1 MKSRINR
8 SLGGLLYHQFTEF
21 FPYYIGAL
29 VCLYGTHWI
38 QSHLPFLAKELADVV
53 QTGTDKIETWKF
65 FALALGIIVFR
76 TSSRL
81 LFFYPARVLQKHLRV
96 ELLEKLEAVS
106 PTRYRH
112 HSDGQ
117 LFQVLQMDM
126 EQLRALLGFAL
137 LQVGNIVVAMIVLI
151 PKIIGFNSSL
161 LVALSPLFVAF
172 ILFTTIV
179 SRNRVYYKKV
189 QDLQGEVQ
197 NVIIETYAGKKTIK
211 NYQAEGPFID
221 WFKDYS
227 WKELWYF
234 HKAGVGVGISIPFL
248 PLGIGFSLLWGAHI
262 VFEQNLGASTLILF
276 SGFIYLFL
284 EPIMFLSWI
293 GVVFARSYG
302 SWQRIQALVKDIDV
316 PSKEEISLKENNPAT
331 SVETDE
337 SFNINVEFWDSQL
350 NLNFPRGKW
359 SVFAAK
365 TGCGK
370 SHVIS
375 QVADV
380 LKLRGKAISYVA
392 QDPYLYNDSVL
403 NNIFLGQERSEERVN
418 EAYKLL
424 CLFGL
429 DYLAASKESLL
440 KMEVGEKGKR
450 LSGGQSKR
458 LSLVRS
464 LMARADI
471 LIWDDPFSSVDV
483 ILEKKIIAQLKE
495 WPGISSKT
503 IILSSHRITTVRAS
517 DYCFYLEKEMGIK
530 EHGEVR
536 ELLSSRTETYEYFKN
551 QMV

>member
-1 MKSRINR
+1 M
-8 SLGGLLYHQFTEF
+8 
-21 FPYYIGAL
+21 
-29 VCLYGTHWI
+29 YGTHWI

-53 QTGTDKIETWKF
+53 QTGTENIETWKF

-151 PKIIGFNSSL
+151 PKIVGFNSSL
-161 LVALSPLFVAF
+161 LIALTPLFVAF
-172 ILFTTIV
+172 ILFTIIV

-221 WFKDYS
+221 WFKSYS

-234 HKAGVGVGISIPFL
+234 YKAGVGVGISIPFL
-248 PLGIGFSLLWGAHI
+248 PLGIGLSLLWGAHI

-302 SWQRIQALVKDIDV
+302 SWQRIQVLVKDIDS
-316 PSKEEISLKENNPAT
+316 PSKEEISLKENNPEA
-331 SVETDE
+331 SIEGE
-337 SFNINVEFWDSQL
+337 GSYSLNVEFWDKQASFD
-350 NLNFPRGKW
+350 FPKGDW

-375 QVADV
+375 QVADI
-380 LKLRGKAISYVA
+380 LKLRNRDISYVA

-403 NNIFLGQERSEERVN
+403 NNIFLGQEQNEERIE

-429 DYLAASKESLL
+429 DYLAANKESLL

-450 LSGGQSKR
+450 LSGGQAKR

-464 LMARADI
+464 LMAKADI
-471 LIWDDPFSSVDV
+471 LIWDDPFSSVDL
-483 ILEKKIIAQLKE
+483 ILEKKIIAQLKQ
-495 WPGISSKT
+495 WPGLSSKT
-503 IILSSHRITTVRAS
+503 VILSSHRITTVRAS
-517 DYCFYLEKEMGIK
+517 DFCYYIEKEVGIK
-530 EHGEVR
+530 EKGEVR
-536 ELLSSRTETYEYFKN
+536 SLLTSGTETYEYFKN

>member
-1 MKSRINR
+1 MKSRLNR
-8 SLGGLLYHQFTEF
+8 SLGGLLYYQFVEF
-21 FPYYIGAL
+21 IPYYIGAL
-29 VCLYGTHWI
+29 LCLYATHWI
-38 QSHLPFLAKELADVV
+38 QSHLPFLAKELADIV
-53 QTGTDKIETWKF
+53 QTGTEEIEVWKF

-137 LQVGNIVVAMIVLI
+137 LQVGNIIVAMVVLI
-151 PKIIGFNSSL
+151 PKIVSVNSAL
-161 LVALSPLFVAF
+161 LVALTPLLIAF
-172 ILFTTIV
+172 TLFTIIV
-179 SRNRVYYKKV
+179 SRNRIYYKKV

-197 NVIIETYAGKKTIK
+197 NVVIETYAGKKTIK

-221 WFKDYS
+221 WFKSYS

-234 HKAGVGVGISIPFL
+234 YKAGVGVGISIPFL
-248 PLGIGFSLLWGAHI
+248 PLGIGLSLLWGAHI

-302 SWQRIQALVKDIDV
+302 SWQRIKALVKDIDS
-316 PSKEEISLKENNPAT
+316 PSKEEISLKENNPIQE
-331 SVETDE
+331 VEDE
-337 SFNINVEFWDSQL
+337 SSYKLNVDFWDSGL
-350 NLNFPRGKW
+350 PLLFKKGEW
-359 SVFAAK
+359 SVFVAK
-365 TGCGK
+365 TGYGK

-375 QVADV
+375 QLADI
-380 LKLRGKAISYVA
+380 LKLRKVAISYVA
-392 QDPYLYNDSVL
+392 QDPYLYNDTIL
-403 NNIFLGQERSEERVN
+403 NNIFLGQDQLPERID

-429 DYLAASKESLL
+429 DYLAATQDALL
-440 KMEVGEKGKR
+440 SMEVGEKGKR
-450 LSGGQSKR
+450 LSGGQAKR

-464 LMARADI
+464 LMARADV

-483 ILEKKIIAQLKE
+483 ILEKTIISKLKN
-495 WPGISSKT
+495 WPGLSSKT
-503 IILSSHRITTVRAS
+503 VILSSHRITTVRAS
-517 DYCFYLEKEMGIK
+517 DRVYYLEKENGIK
-530 EHGEVR
+530 EQGKVAD
-536 ELLSSRTETYEYFKN
+536 LLSSGTETYEYFKN